1 MKGWCFPAPLTGIDS
16 TRQAMTYRTIVS
28 VINEHS
34 GSTVTASYAIA
45 LATASK
51 ARLVFYAAH
60 PLGTSETI
68 LHHTERHLDHL
79 FGVALEHGVAVTRIT
94 EVGQITRL
102 LPKRVLAENADLVFY
117 PLLPNE
123 RYGAPLQRQNVH
135 QLLRSIRADLVI
147 MRIMHMGKPHPRH
160 ILVPLASGVPDLT
173 RRVSFL
179 ALLAQSFHAQITLF
193 HRQDDRGQRA
203 PTDLGKVYS
212 ALKQQHLPVL
222 ERTGTGPIAKAIALE
237 AISRH
242 SDLIVLGASERSSLR
257 RLFFGNPSGDV
268 MHRPPCNA
276 VLFRAAP
283 ALP

>member
-1 MKGWCFPAPLTGIDS
+1 MVLSDTAVRYRN

-45 LATASK
+45 LATTTK
-51 ARLVFYAAH
+51 ARLVLYAAH
-60 PLGTSETI
+60 PQGTGETI

-79 FGVALEHGVAVTRIT
+79 FAVALDHDIAVTRIT
-94 EVGQITRL
+94 EVGLLTRL
-102 LPKRVLAENADLVFY
+102 LPKRVLAENGDLVFY

-123 RYGAPLQRQNVH
+123 QYGAPLQRQNVH
-135 QLLRSIRADLVI
+135 QLLRSIKADLAI
-147 MRIMHMGKPHPRH
+147 MRIMHMGKPHPQH
-160 ILVPLASGVPDLT
+160 ILVPLASGIPDLT

-193 HRQDDRGQRA
+193 HRHNDRGQKV
-203 PTDLGKVYS
+203 PTDLGKVYT

-222 ERTGTGPIAKAIALE
+222 ERTGTGPTAKAIALE
-237 AISRH
+237 AISH
-242 SDLIVLGASERSSLR
+242 HNDLIVLGASERSPLR

-276 VLFRAAP
+276 MLFRAVANMP
-283 ALP
+283 